1 MTLMIRA
8 LYEGV
13 ESVDQATRARPVI
26 DDLCFCNSV
35 SGISCHV
42 TSDSDVVGGRAVTEL
57 EVVVVIVVVLSCAG
71 TFAGVRDAPLRRV
84 VSTEGV

>member
-13 ESVDQATRARPVI
+13 ESVDQATRARPVVE
-26 DDLCFCNSV
+26 DLCFLSSV

-42 TSDSDVVGGRAVTEL
+42 TSDSDVVGGRALTEL
-57 EVVVVIVVVLSCAG
+57 EVVVVIVGVLRSPG